1 MNWQLLRNVNPPL
14 NKLLVF
20 YCPERNAV
28 FFGCRNGSMLK
39 LGNTYSDG
47 IRDGWNVDMKTTN
60 NSGGTKCTGRC
71 LLNRRL
77 KND

>member
-28 FFGCRNGSMLK
+28 FFGRRQGTMLEM
-39 LGNTYSDG
+39 GNMFSDG
-47 IRDGWNVDMKTTN
+47 IRDGWNVRYEDYKQLWGHKVYWTLFV
-60 NSGGTKCTGRC
+60 KP
-71 LLNRRL
+71 
-77 KND
+77 

>member
-47 IRDGWNVDMKTTN
+47 IRDGWNVRYEDYKQLWGHKVYWTLFV
-60 NSGGTKCTGRC
+60 KP
-71 LLNRRL
+71 
-77 KND
+77 